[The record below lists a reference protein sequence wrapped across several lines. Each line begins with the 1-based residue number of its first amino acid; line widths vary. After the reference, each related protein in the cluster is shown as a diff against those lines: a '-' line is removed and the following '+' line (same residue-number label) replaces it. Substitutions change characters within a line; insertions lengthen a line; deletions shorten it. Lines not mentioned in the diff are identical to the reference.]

1 MVILKLYYKKEHND
15 KDGDYFS
22 LIYFPSMN
30 EISIHTIIAPMI
42 PLEKENNSPKQNINQ
57 FQNFITELSNLNIE
71 KWKRYYDSNILN
83 GIQLELT
90 IKFDNGRAII
100 KEGSNNYPDNW
111 LDFIKLLRHYT
122 TVFDF
127 LLENEE

>member
-1 MVILKLYYKKEHND
+1 
-15 KDGDYFS
+15 
-22 LIYFPSMN
+22 MN

-42 PLEKENNSPKQNINQ
+42 PLKKENNSPKQNINQ

-90 IKFDNGRAII
+90 IKFDKGRAII

-122 TVFDF
+122 TIFDF